1 MPPAEKKNIL
11 AGPEYGFASIAPID
25 YPDVLMLSQEETAF
39 LDIPETRG
47 QRKEN
52 RNAEGH

>member
-39 LDIPETRG
+39 LDIPELRS
-47 QRKEN
+47 QRKEK